1 MPPPALLE
9 KRRILQLETLYDL
22 ALALQAH
29 RPEGELI
36 EELLQRVCAVMDP
49 QAALAAT
56 SDEEG
61 RPRAVASVGWRE
73 SEVDEALAEDPLWDE
88 VRRADGSL
96 VRRAG
101 TFSGRE
107 FRQLLAV
114 PLAYR
119 GETLGMLAV
128 LDKESRASGAG
139 HPGEASFT
147 GEEGRF
153 LESVGALA
161 GVALESA
168 RQVERLSQQTEALAE
183 ENRAL
188 KGQLVAEVE
197 GRRIVAHSPVMR
209 AALERSQRVAPRN
222 VNVLVRGESGTGK
235 ELIARLLHVQSGRS
249 GPLIALNCAALPESL
264 LESELFGI
272 EGGVATGVTARRG
285 KFELAHGGTLFLDEI
300 GDLALALQVKL
311 LRALQEREVTR
322 VGGQHPVRVDVRVV
336 AATHRNVEALVR
348 QGQFRED
355 LYYRLRG
362 VEIELPPLR
371 ERREDIAHLVRHFS
385 REFCLREG
393 IEEPH
398 LDRDALALLLSW
410 DYPGNVRELQNVVE
424 AAISLAEGRVD
435 APLVRSL
442 LGLAGE
448 PPAGARAAAAGE
460 EAPELDLD
468 TLTQRHIQR
477 VLRSVGGNK
486 SAAAKILGVNRRTLL
501 RKGY

>member
-1 MPPPALLE
+1 MPSPVLLE

-29 RPEGELI
+29 RPEGELV

-56 SDEEG
+56 CDEEG
-61 RPRAVASVGWRE
+61 RLRAVASVGWRE
-73 SEVDEALAEDPLWDE
+73 GQVAEALAEDPLWPE
-88 VRRADGSL
+88 VRRHEGAL

-101 TFSGRE
+101 SFSGRD
-107 FRQLLAV
+107 FRQLLAT

-119 GETLGMLAV
+119 GETLGLLAV
-128 LDKESRASGAG
+128 LDKESRGAG
-139 HPGEASFT
+139 EPSFT
-147 GEEGRF
+147 DEEGRF

-161 GVALESA
+161 GVALENA

-188 KGQLVAEVE
+188 KDQLVAEVE
-197 GRRIVAHSPVMR
+197 GRRIVAHAPVMR
-209 AALERSQRVAPRN
+209 AALERAQRVAPRG

-235 ELIARLLHVQSGRS
+235 ELIARLLHVQSGRG

-285 KFELAHGGTLFLDEI
+285 KFELAQGGTLFLDEI
-300 GDLALALQVKL
+300 GDLALPLQVKL

-322 VGGQHPVRVDVRVV
+322 VGGQHAVRVDVRVV
-336 AATHRNVEALVR
+336 AATHRNVEQLVR
-348 QGQFRED
+348 DGEFRED

-371 ERREDIAHLVRHFS
+371 ARREDIAHLVRHFA
-385 REFCLREG
+385 REFCAREG
-393 IEEPH
+393 IAEPH

-424 AAISLAEGRVD
+424 GAISLADGRVD
-435 APLVRSL
+435 AELVRSL
-442 LGLAGE
+442 LGLGGT
-448 PPAGARAAAAGE
+448 PAIATAVAQESG
-460 EAPELDLD
+460 ELDLGSI
-468 TLTQRHIQR
+468 TERHIQR

-501 RKGY
+501 RKGF

>member
-1 MPPPALLE
+1 MPAPALLE

-56 SDEEG
+56 CDEEG
-61 RPRAVASVGWRE
+61 RPRAIASVGWPE
-73 SEVDEALAEDPLWDE
+73 SEVGDALSEDPLWDE

-96 VRRAG
+96 VRRSG
-101 TFSGRE
+101 TFSGRG
-107 FRQLLAV
+107 FRQLLAT

-128 LDKESRASGAG
+128 LDKESRAA
-139 HPGEASFT
+139 GEASFT

-209 AALERSQRVAPRN
+209 AALERAQRVAPRG

-235 ELIARLLHVQSGRS
+235 ELIARLLHVQSGRG

-285 KFELAHGGTLFLDEI
+285 KFELAQGGTLFLDEI
-300 GDLALALQVKL
+300 GDLALPLQVKL
-311 LRALQEREVTR
+311 LRTLQEREVTR

-348 QGQFRED
+348 EGRFRED

-371 ERREDIAHLVRHFS
+371 ERREDIAYLVRHFS

-393 IEEPH
+393 IGEPH

-424 AAISLAEGRVD
+424 GAISLAEGRVD
-435 APLVRSL
+435 AGLVRSL

-448 PPAGARAAAAGE
+448 PAAGARVAPVDGE
-460 EAPELDLD
+460 EAPEIDLD

-486 SAAAKILGVNRRTLL
+486 TAAARILGVNRRTLL